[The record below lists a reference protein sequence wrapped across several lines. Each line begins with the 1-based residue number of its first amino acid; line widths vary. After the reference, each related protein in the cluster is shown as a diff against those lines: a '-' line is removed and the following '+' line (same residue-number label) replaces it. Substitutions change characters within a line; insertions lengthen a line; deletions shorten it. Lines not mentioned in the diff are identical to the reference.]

1 MKNLLQSFI
10 AILSFTLVL
19 NACSS
24 DSKPQEEI
32 SNKGKVTVENGKSEK
47 DTISMTCT
55 GCKEHLQTKKLF
67 DRVVN
72 HAVELT
78 KNQLKFPLSYLPE
91 NIELTVIKEDRL
103 IDVESNKPIKDVL
116 QVISEV
122 KYVAKNG
129 YGNELNGEAVHSF
142 YLQNEEFIDL
152 KSRIKLPKLAFEKG
166 YINRDLNCF
175 SDDTDY
181 ITFTPLQDKS
191 IIVKSN
197 LSCVEEGSI
206 FQITLEGGDK
216 IEIKSWNDFNCD
228 GTSYFYWFSAKDIE
242 KLKSSKVVTLY
253 FYSEGEAAM
262 IDVPQNQRDYFIQ
275 LLALY

>member
-1 MKNLLQSFI
+1 MKNQLQSFI

-24 DSKPQEEI
+24 DSKPQDEI

-47 DTISMTCT
+47 DTIPMTCT

-91 NIELTVIKEDRL
+91 NIELTVIKEDKL

-129 YGNELNGEAVHSF
+129 YGNELNGESVNSF
-142 YLQNEEFIDL
+142 YVQNEKFVDL
-152 KSRIKLPKLAFEKG
+152 KNRIKLPKLAFEKG

-181 ITFTPLQDKS
+181 ITFTPLDDKS
-191 IIVKSN
+191 IIVKSS

-228 GTSYFYWFSAKDIE
+228 GTSYFNWFSPKDVE
-242 KLKSSKVVTLY
+242 KLKLAKIVSLF
-253 FYSEGEAAM
+253 FYSDGEATM
-262 IDVPQNQRDYFIQ
+262 VDVPQNQRDYFIE
-275 LLALY
+275 LFELY

>member
-19 NACSS
+19 NACST
-24 DSKPQEEI
+24 DSKPQDEI

-47 DTISMTCT
+47 DTIPMTCT

-78 KNQLKFPLSYLPE
+78 KSQLKFPLSYLPE
-91 NIELTVIKEDRL
+91 NLELTVIKEDKL

-129 YGNELNGEAVHSF
+129 YGNELNGESVNSF
-142 YLQNEEFIDL
+142 YIQNEKFVDL
-152 KSRIKLPKLAFEKG
+152 KNRIKLPKLAFEKG

-181 ITFTPLQDKS
+181 ITFIPLDDKG

-228 GTSYFYWFSAKDIE
+228 GTSYFHWFSPKDVE
-242 KLKSSKVVTLY
+242 KLKSSKFVSLF
-253 FYSEGEAAM
+253 FYSHGEATM
-262 IDVPQNQRDYFIQ
+262 VDVPKNQKDYFMQ
-275 LLALY
+275 LIELY

>member
-1 MKNLLQSFI
+1 
-10 AILSFTLVL
+10 
-19 NACSS
+19 
-24 DSKPQEEI
+24 
-32 SNKGKVTVENGKSEK
+32 VTVENGKSEK
-47 DTISMTCT
+47 DTIPMTCT

-91 NIELTVIKEDRL
+91 NIELTVIKEDKL

-129 YGNELNGEAVHSF
+129 YGNELNGESVNSF
-142 YLQNEEFIDL
+142 YVQNEKFVDL
-152 KSRIKLPKLAFEKG
+152 KNRIKLPKLAFEKG

-181 ITFTPLQDKS
+181 ITFTPLDDKS

-197 LSCVEEGSI
+197 LSCVEDGSI

-228 GTSYFYWFSAKDIE
+228 GTSYFNWFSPKDVE
-242 KLKSSKVVTLY
+242 KLKLAKIVSLF
-253 FYSEGEAAM
+253 FYSDGEATM
-262 IDVPQNQRDYFIQ
+262 VDVPQNQRDYFIE
-275 LLALY
+275 LFELY